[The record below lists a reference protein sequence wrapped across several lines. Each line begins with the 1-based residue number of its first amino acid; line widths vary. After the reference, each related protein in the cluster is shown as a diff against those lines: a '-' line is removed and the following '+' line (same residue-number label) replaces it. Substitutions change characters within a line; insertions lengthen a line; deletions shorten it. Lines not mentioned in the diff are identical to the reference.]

1 VDDKTIADAALD
13 LNENDPVSAEIS
25 APEAARPSWWD
36 RLITA
41 ETGEGPL
48 SSYRNHTINFT
59 GDDGG
64 ARLARG
70 MTGLFDN
77 LNLAVVDLVVGAVQL
92 LMRNSIKR
100 PSPAGDVPNVGS

>member
-1 VDDKTIADAALD
+1 MDDRTIAEAALA
-13 LNENDPVSAEIS
+13 DPLDEETSPAGIAVE
-25 APEAARPSWWD
+25 PARPSWWD

-48 SSYRNHTINFT
+48 SSYRDHTINFT
-59 GDDGG
+59 GDEGG

-77 LNLAVVDLVVGAVQL
+77 LNLAVVDLVVGAVQVL
-92 LMRNSIKR
+92 LKKR

>member
-1 VDDKTIADAALD
+1 MEGPTIAEAALV
-13 LNENDPVSAEIS
+13 DPLDEETTPAGMP
-25 APEAARPSWWD
+25 APEPSRPSWWD
-36 RLITA
+36 RLISA

-48 SSYRNHTINFT
+48 SSYRDHTINFT
-59 GDDGG
+59 GDEGG

-92 LMRNSIKR
+92 LLKKR
-100 PSPAGDVPNVGS
+100 PSPAGDVPNVGA